1 MEPLIRN
8 YRNHHSAGGPAARL
22 VSLDDNPP
30 TCTLSY
36 SHILPGETSSH
47 HIHPWEHEVYMIKG
61 SGTLFCDGKEY
72 PVKAGDAI
80 FIPGN
85 VDHYTLNNG
94 GDEEIQRIEIN
105 PLSASQSGGS
115 NNNGGTGTG
124 EPPVIKNLPD
134 IDTSPG
140 AARPVLTADDGAAN
154 YTLSHRG
161 MATGEGQPGAYPRRG
176 TPGLLSGRQ
185 LHPDLRRPGLRSIRG
200 RCHLDTAL
208 YHSRMEPERRAG
220 SQLAGVQSGASLIG
234 IFREEAEESDLYAFL
249 GLFSLLPLA
258 FS

>member
-8 YRNHHSAGGPAARL
+8 YRNHHTAGGPAARL

-105 PLSASQSGGS
+105 PLSASQSGGA

-124 EPPVIKNLPD
+124 VPPVIKNLAD

-154 YTLSHRG
+154 YTLAHRS
-161 MATGEGQPGAYPRRG
+161 MAAGEVSPEHTHAGEHLAYFLEGSCILTCDGQDYEVSEGDAILIPPFTAHEWSR
-176 TPGLLSGRQ
+176 SGGSVANW
-185 LHPDLRRPGLRSIRG
+185 LVFNPARS
-200 RCHLDTAL
+200 
-208 YHSRMEPERRAG
+208 
-220 SQLAGVQSGASLIG
+220 
-234 IFREEAEESDLYAFL
+234 
-249 GLFSLLPLA
+249 
-258 FS
+258 